1 MITTVTLN
9 PAFDRTLTLKRF
21 RYGEVNRTDAVREDL
36 GGKGINV
43 AKILKSLGDETCA
56 IGFLGEGNLGSFRH
70 LLDQEGLK
78 HEFIP
83 VAGKTRTNLKL
94 IETSSHL
101 TTDINEPGFS
111 VSGEQIADLGK
122 KIQGCARNSH
132 YVVFS
137 GSIPKGAPDDLY
149 KTLMKMVGGTARTVL
164 DADGAILLAGLEAGP
179 YLIKPNREEL
189 EKALGMPLDSTAKLT
204 ETARGLIRRYGIT
217 YVLISMGGEGSL
229 LVGEGIAYRAPALKV
244 EVRGTVGAGD
254 SMLAGFLHGL
264 ERGEGPME
272 ALKWATAC
280 GALAVSREGTETFSL
295 MEAQKLTSAVDIEEI

>member
-9 PAFDRTLTLKRF
+9 PAFDRTLTVKRF

-43 AKILKSLGDETCA
+43 AKILKSLGDEACA
-56 IGFLGEGNLGSFRH
+56 IGFLGEGNLGNFRH
-70 LLDQEGLK
+70 LLDQEGLM

-111 VSGEQIADLGK
+111 VSGEQIAGLEK
-122 KIQGCARNSH
+122 MIQGCARNSH

-137 GSIPKGAPDDLY
+137 GSLPKGAPDDLY
-149 KTLMKMVGGTARTVL
+149 KTLMKKVGGIARTVL

-189 EKALGMPLDSTAKLT
+189 EKALGKNLVGTEKLKEAGLD
-204 ETARGLIRRYGIT
+204 LIRRYGIT

-229 LVGEGIAYRAPALKV
+229 LIGEGIAYRAPALKV

-264 ERGEGPME
+264 EQGDGPKE

-295 MEAQKLTSAVDIEEI
+295 MEAQRLTSAVDIEEI